1 VKTIKKED
9 WYNKYLDAFL
19 RKSLSSFESVV
30 ESDAGTEDS
39 GGFTVSDEVSFTC
52 GELGVIGM
60 N

>member
-1 VKTIKKED
+1 MKKE
-9 WYNKYLDAFL
+9 NLCTKYLDAFL

-30 ESDAGTEDS
+30 ESDAGAKDS
-39 GGFTVSDEVSFTC
+39 SRFTVSDEVSFTC

>member
-1 VKTIKKED
+1 
-9 WYNKYLDAFL
+9 
-19 RKSLSSFESVV
+19 V

-39 GGFTVSDEVSFTC
+39 GGFTFSDEVSFTC